1 VRSKNKKVV
10 SDSEDTFENDLPPKD
25 PTDAKAKSCKG
36 SHSNQSKKSNQSKP
50 SNAQSKLPA
59 TQFSKKKLDPIIIEI
74 D

>member
-1 VRSKNKKVV
+1 VRSKSKKPV

-36 SHSNQSKKSNQSKP
+36 SPRNQSKKSNQSKP
-50 SNAQSKLPA
+50 SNALSKLPA
-59 TQFSKKKLDPIIIEI
+59 TQFSKKKLDRIIIDI